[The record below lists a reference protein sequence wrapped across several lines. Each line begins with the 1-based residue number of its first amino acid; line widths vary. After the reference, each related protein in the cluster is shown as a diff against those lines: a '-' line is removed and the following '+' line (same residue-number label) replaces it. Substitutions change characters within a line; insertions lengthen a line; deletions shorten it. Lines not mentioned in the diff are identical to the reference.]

1 MTNSPAAVITTSE
14 YRILQG
20 LKRLHTHS
28 AEKLMEIGSQV
39 KLECFLL
46 PNIYKKGSDSK
57 KNLWLHFE
65 QSNWLDKLEKSG
77 SESNTSWL

>member
-46 PNIYKKGSDSK
+46 PNIYKKEVIQRRTCGFILSRVTGWI
-57 KNLWLHFE
+57 N
-65 QSNWLDKLEKSG
+65 
-77 SESNTSWL
+77 